1 MATTAPSGAGA
12 VPAQAPSP
20 AEALAH
26 LVYLFRISRA
36 AQVAAKLGLAGLM
49 RDGPRAPADLA
60 AETGTDPNAL
70 RRLLR
75 ALAGFGVFAED
86 AAGRFGLTS
95 LAEPL
100 RSDAPGG
107 SLRDF
112 AILLGEPES
121 WRAWGAL
128 EHSVRTGRPAFEHVF
143 GRPLFDYLAANPE
156 PARLFDAAMASR
168 SAQEAATFVAA
179 YDLSD
184 LEGTVVDVGG
194 GRGTLLAAVLRA
206 NPALGGVLF
215 DLPHVAEAA
224 REALAAAGL
233 AARCRIETGDFFERV
248 PAGGAV
254 YLLHRVIHDWDD
266 ARAGRILAHCRAAM
280 PPRGGRLLLL
290 EAVVPPGNTPHMAK
304 LLDLLML
311 VWPGGR
317 ERDEAE
323 YRALLAAAGFALA
336 QIVPTASPAVSVIEA
351 VPA

>member
-1 MATTAPSGAGA
+1 VPTPVPAAAPS
-12 VPAQAPSP
+12 PTP

-26 LVYLFRISRA
+26 LLYLFRVSRV
-36 AQVAAKLGLAGLM
+36 AQVAAKLDLADLL
-49 RDGPRAPADLA
+49 RDGPRAPADLVA
-60 AETGTDPNAL
+60 ATGTDADAL

-86 AAGRFGLTS
+86 GAGRFGLTP

-100 RSDAPGG
+100 CSDAPGG

-143 GRPLFDYLAANPE
+143 DQPLFDYLAANPG

-168 SAQEAATFVAA
+168 SAREAAAFVAA
-179 YDLSD
+179 YDLSG
-184 LEGTVVDVGG
+184 LTGTVVDVGG

-206 NPALGGVLF
+206 NPALSGVLF

-248 PAGGAV
+248 PAGGEA
-254 YLLHRVIHDWDD
+254 YLLHKVIHDWDD

-280 PPRGGRLLLL
+280 PPRGGGRLLLL
-290 EAVVPPGNTPHMAK
+290 EAVVPPGNAPHMAK
-304 LLDLLML
+304 LLDLSML

-336 QIVPTASPAVSVIEA
+336 RVVPTASPAVSVVEA